1 MWERSYIKERAKH
14 VLKNKY
20 WKAFIVSLVIALAG
34 GGYSN
39 IDGFDIISH
48 GNIDSYI
55 NKQVL
60 TIISILLVFL
70 MLLRVLI
77 GYLLEVG
84 GRKFFIEAA
93 EGKKTNI
100 ECLGYY
106 FKENRYIN
114 VLLTM
119 LLTYV
124 YIFLWTLLFIIP
136 GVEKSYEYRF
146 VPYILADNSYIE
158 KNRAMEISNEMTM
171 NHKLDIFVLD
181 LSFIGWY
188 LLGTLALF
196 VGVLFVYPYEAAT
209 NAELYLILRQDIIKR
224 EIVSSSEF
232 NIDMLR
238 VEQEKFE

>member
-1 MWERSYIKERAKH
+1 MWERSYIKERAKQ

-39 IDGFDIISH
+39 INGFDIISH
-48 GNIDSYI
+48 KNIDSYI

-60 TIISILLVFL
+60 TIIFILLVFL
-70 MLLRVLI
+70 MLLRVFI

-93 EGKKTNI
+93 EGKTVNI
-100 ECLGYY
+100 GCLGYY

-119 LLTYV
+119 LLTHV

-136 GVEKSYEYRF
+136 GVEKSYAYRF
-146 VPYILADNSYIE
+146 VPYILADNPYIE

-181 LSFIGWY
+181 LSFVGWY

-232 NIDMLR
+232 NIDMSR